1 MSSSGSWKGSE
12 GSHKAVSHTPITAA
26 DKDTYYPL
34 AYRSANEEA
43 GCMLRLYVR
52 ARGPPVLREPRDCR
66 WGYFHGYFCPGGRIS
81 PARTALS
88 RNPHRSP
95 ATLGLKVSSLQCRH
109 GHGLP
114 AGSTALLPAAIRAPP
129 RTAGSAGGTR
139 GHQPSC
145 GHPERLKR

>member
-43 GCMLRLYVR
+43 GCMLRLYVS

-95 ATLGLKVSSLQCRH
+95 ATLGLKVSRLQCRH
-109 GHGLP
+109 GHG
-114 AGSTALLPAAIRAPP
+114 PAARRCSQQQSGLPLVLRGRPEARGAISPAV
-129 RTAGSAGGTR
+129 GTR
-139 GHQPSC
+139 SGSSD
-145 GHPERLKR
+145 K